1 MIVCVCNRLNEA
13 KVRDAIACGAATP
26 DQVYA
31 HNGVE
36 KVCGTCQETIATLV
50 QDERETDQAL
60 EAA

>member
-13 KVRDAIACGAATP
+13 KIREAIARGAATP

-31 HNGVE
+31 HNGVK
-36 KVCGTCQETIATLV
+36 KVCGTCQETIEALV
-50 QDERETDQAL
+50 ADEAESAEM